1 MQEKYNQLLS
11 EKQILEKNLPKSS
24 DATEIQLLK
33 KEIEEFKQHT
43 AWRPEVRGI
52 VGPTPLSGSGSSTST
67 KPSVEKNFNAQIAVS
82 DNLYEIPIKYT
93 NNTKRSGDGLTKSSK
108 KQSFKSDSI
117 INSVEN
123 FQFVPKPLADALALS
138 SSSKATTPSSNRK
151 TSESNGNNKLNIA
164 PNAPMPEN
172 SSRATSTTVA
182 SKKLEENSIRKHPK
196 PLPQGV
202 VPFLDDISVKTLDK
216 PDAEQ
221 SKTNDNNR
229 YQNVIDEAAAG
240 VVDNADAKN
249 SDNID
254 PMKELHNANGDKD
267 TGAREV
273 NDSNDFVVDEHNHHG
288 HLDHR
293 NDMANDAAEEDLN
306 LYEINKHKKS
316 IVDKQVNAID
326 IPNGSD
332 DDLQVIHRANGNNDD
347 DNHIPLNGNKLKNEV
362 DQDQGKY
369 PDDVH
374 LEEQVED
381 EDG

>member
-1 MQEKYNQLLS
+1 M
-11 EKQILEKNLPKSS
+11 PKSS
-24 DATEIQLLK
+24 DAAEIQLLK
-33 KEIEEFKQHT
+33 KEIEEYKQHT
-43 AWRPEVRGI
+43 AWRPEARGI
-52 VGPTPLSGSGSSTST
+52 VGPTPVNGSGSSTST
-67 KPSVEKNFNAQIAVS
+67 KPSIEKSFNAQIAVS

-93 NNTKRSGDGLTKSSK
+93 NNTKRSGDGFTKTSK
-108 KQSFKSDSI
+108 KQSFKSDTI

-123 FQFVPKPLADALALS
+123 FQFVPKPLANADALALL

-164 PNAPMPEN
+164 PNAPMPEQ
-172 SSRATSTTVA
+172 SSRSTSTTVA
-182 SKKLEENSIRKHPK
+182 NKKLEENKIRKH

-202 VPFLDDISVKTLDK
+202 VPFQGILDDISVKTLDK
-216 PDAEQ
+216 PDAER

-229 YQNVIDEAAAG
+229 YQNVIDEVAAA
-240 VVDNADAKN
+240 VVDNAQN
-249 SDNID
+249 SDNVD

-293 NDMANDAAEEDLN
+293 NDIGNDAAEEDLN

-316 IVDKQVNAID
+316 IDKQVNAID

-374 LEEQVED
+374 LEQVED